1 VFHRGNRLNGDDI
14 KDMFL
19 LSRSSADCI
28 RQLSQYTTQ
37 FVESV
42 NPEAIQT
49 AANDAPPAQVKPS
62 SVEEANS
69 FVTPQP
75 EQPQVVSH
83 EESIEYRDEAGKLL
97 DPEQVASLQ
106 KEGKV
111 SFSTRYETRTRVLDQ
126 DGKQVDEDSHAPPHP
141 DVEGQNPETG
151 ARSGGSSDEQQK
163 KSHGGDK
170 PASAAG
176 EEGSVLNEK
185 QKNSGQPKPA
195 SEGKE
200 ATKQAL

>member
-1 VFHRGNRLNGDDI
+1 
-14 KDMFL
+14 
-19 LSRSSADCI
+19 
-28 RQLSQYTTQ
+28 LSQYTTH
-37 FVESV
+37 FIENA
-42 NPEAIQT
+42 NPDVIQT
-49 AANDAPPAQVKPS
+49 PVNDAPAAQVKPS
-62 SVEEANS
+62 GTDAAAS

-75 EQPQVVSH
+75 EQPHIVGR
-83 EESIEYRDEAGKLL
+83 EESIEYRDEAGNLL

-111 SFSTRYETRTRVLDQ
+111 SFSTRYETRTRIYDPE
-126 DGKQVDEDSHAPPHP
+126 GKPLEGEDSHAPPHP

-151 ARSGGSSDEQQK
+151 ARSGASPDEQQK
-163 KSHGGDK
+163 SHQGDK

-176 EEGSVLNEK
+176 EEGSVVNEK